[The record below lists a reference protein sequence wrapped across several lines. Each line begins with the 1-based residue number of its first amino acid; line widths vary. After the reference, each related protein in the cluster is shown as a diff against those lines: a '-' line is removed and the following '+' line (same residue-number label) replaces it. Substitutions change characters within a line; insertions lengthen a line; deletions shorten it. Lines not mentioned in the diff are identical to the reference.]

1 MSLVSRYPVPRRPGR
16 LAGAGWLGHHARL
29 VYGLI
34 GVVGFI
40 AFWEIGSRQGWINP
54 FFFSRPSAILAAGIK
69 EAALPRFWVDVR
81 ASISEFLIGYVLA
94 VVLGIPLGLLT
105 GWYRRLQ
112 YALDPWLN
120 FLNAIPRFALLPVLL
135 IAFGLGIWSKV
146 AVVFL
151 GAFFSIIIPTIQ
163 GVRTVDRR
171 FLDVANGFGASR
183 RTLFLTV
190 VAPATVPF
198 MVTGLRLGIARA
210 LIGVV
215 TGELY
220 AATNGLGVMIKFASD
235 ALQTDRLLFGVLLFT
250 FAGLIGVEALRRV
263 EKYFQRWR
271 PVRKGTTA

>member
-1 MSLVSRYPVPRRPGR
+1 MSLASRYPRPRRAGQ
-16 LAGAGWLGHHARL
+16 LAGARWLGHHARL
-29 VYGLI
+29 VYGVAGL
-34 GVVGFI
+34 VGFI
-40 AFWEIGSRQGWINP
+40 LFWEIGIRQGFISAQ
-54 FFFSRPSAILAAGIK
+54 FFSRPSAIFEAGAREVQLA
-69 EAALPRFWVDVR
+69 RFWVDVR
-81 ASISEFLIGYVLA
+81 ASASEFLIGYVLA

-120 FLNAIPRFALLPVLL
+120 FLNSIPRFALLPVLL

-151 GAFFSIIIPTIQ
+151 GAFFSVIIPTIQ

-171 FLDVANGFGASR
+171 YLDVATSFGASR
-183 RTLFLTV
+183 RTLFVSV

-220 AATNGLGVMIKFASD
+220 AATQGLGVMIKFASD
-235 ALQTDRLLFGVLLFT
+235 SLQTDRLLFGVLLFT

-263 EKYFQRWR
+263 ETYFQRWR